1 MTFDYARAKA
11 TADRLIQ
18 RFGQTGQ
25 LRKAGTPSG
34 PAYNPTPG
42 ADVNHA
48 CRFAIVSFDQ
58 REIDGTR
65 ILATD
70 KKAILAK
77 GSLTVEPL
85 PGDRLVDAA
94 GVVYSVVDVMPL
106 NPAGTVVMYELQV
119 RR

>member
-18 RFGQTGQ
+18 RFGQTGT
-25 LRKAGTPSG
+25 LRKAGASTG
-34 PAYNPTPG
+34 PAYNDTPG
-42 ADVNHA
+42 APVDHS
-48 CRFAIVSFDQ
+48 CRFAIVAFEQ
-58 REIDGTR
+58 REIDGAR
-65 ILATD
+65 VLATD

-85 PGDRLVDAA
+85 PGDTLVDAA
-94 GVVYSVVDVMPL
+94 GAAYSVVDVMPL
-106 NPAGTVVMYELQV
+106 NPAGTTVMYEMQV

>member
-1 MTFDYARAKA
+1 VTFDYARAKA
-11 TADRLIQ
+11 TADRQIQ
-18 RFGQTGQ
+18 RFGQTGS

-34 PAYNPTPG
+34 AAYNPTPG
-42 ADVNHA
+42 TPVDHA
-48 CRFAIVSFDQ
+48 ARFAIVAFEQ

-65 ILATD
+65 VLATD

-77 GSLTVEPL
+77 GALTVEPL
-85 PGDRLVDAA
+85 PGDHLVDAA
-94 GVVYSVVDVMPL
+94 SVVYSVVDVMPL